1 MSKLKLATV
10 WLDGCSGCH
19 MSFLDMDERLLELA
33 EVVDVVYS
41 PIVDTKEFPDEV
53 DIALVEGAVASVD
66 DEKKIKKIR
75 DHSKML
81 VAMGDCAITGNVP
94 SMRNPI
100 GPEAILDRAYIE
112 NASCAGADSLR
123 RGAQAAQGG
132 ASHPRVR
139 EGGRLSAR
147 LPALGRHISRRA
159 HRAGQRRPAG
169 YSGAHPLWSLR
180 IGVCSHEPDH
190 HHRSGNAP

>member
-33 EVVDVVYS
+33 EVVDLVYS

-75 DHSKML
+75 AHSKML
-81 VAMGDCAITGNVP
+81 VAMGDCAVTGNVP
-94 SMRNPI
+94 VDAQSH
-100 GPEAILDRAYIE
+100 RAGSDSRPRLHRE
-112 NASCAGADSLR
+112 RQRAAADSLR
-123 RGAQAAQGG
+123 RRAQAAHDR
-132 ASHPRVR
+132 AAHSRVC
-139 EGGRLSAR
+139 EGGRISAR
-147 LPALGRHISRRA
+147 LPALGRYISHRA
-159 HRAGQRRPAG
+159 HRAGQRRAAG
-169 YSGAHPLWSLR
+169 HSGAHPLWSLK
-180 IGVCSHEPDH
+180 SELA
-190 HHRSGNAP
+190 S